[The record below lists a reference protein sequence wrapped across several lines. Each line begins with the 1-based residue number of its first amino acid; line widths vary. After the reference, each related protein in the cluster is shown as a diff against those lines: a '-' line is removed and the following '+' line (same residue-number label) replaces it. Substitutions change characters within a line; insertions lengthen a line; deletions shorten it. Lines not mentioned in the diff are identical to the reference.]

1 MIPGS
6 ITRNITVKCL
16 LESIRKGKCP
26 QKKIETHQ
34 LDVCVCDPAFKP
46 VFEMASSM
54 LSPVRS
60 AVGVW
65 WGGDLD
71 TGSTSFLPPGPLNLR

>member
-6 ITRNITVKCL
+6 ITRNVTVKCL

-26 QKKIETHQ
+26 QKKIEMHQ

-60 AVGVW
+60 AVRG
-65 WGGDLD
+65 WGGGNWTQVAPPSCPLD
-71 TGSTSFLPPGPLNLR
+71 PST

>member
-65 WGGDLD
+65 WGG
-71 TGSTSFLPPGPLNLR
+71 GSGHR